1 MSRLAPIA
9 IAFTMLITPMGSSS
23 HADEQMRTLASGG
36 DWIALALSESM
47 IGHPGLCAA
56 MNVVSQVAFRADN
69 DGIEFRASNAEWFL
83 PVDVADSVQLV
94 IGDWKSS
101 LEINAN
107 SESTVV
113 AGIDADKAGPMF
125 PAMGK
130 AGKMSV
136 TIGKAKL
143 FQVSLNGSPRVINAF
158 LTCAGIGEASKAPG
172 SNPFE

>member
-1 MSRLAPIA
+1 
-9 IAFTMLITPMGSSS
+9 
-23 HADEQMRTLASGG
+23 
-36 DWIALALSESM
+36 
-47 IGHPGLCAA
+47 
-56 MNVVSQVAFRADN
+56 VA
-69 DGIEFRASNAEWFL
+69 G
-83 PVDVADSVQLV
+83 SVQLV

-107 SESTVV
+107 SERTVV

-125 PAMGK
+125 TAMGK

-136 TIGKAKL
+136 TIGKTKL

-158 LTCAGIGEASKAPG
+158 RTCVGIGEAAKAPG